1 MTVPQLIYLKNLF
14 TEGSFDSVVLGMN
27 SERVRILLG
36 VPEIEYNNN
45 PYNPDKLVW
54 IYGNIVFSF
63 KNYVLDGIS
72 WESNLLTFEPCLPNA
87 GLIPLDPWIIWNGL
101 TLMEAECELRDHLID
116 FRRGKCPF

>member
-101 TLMEAECELRDHLID
+101 TLMERVSVH
-116 FRRGKCPF
+116 FKWGG